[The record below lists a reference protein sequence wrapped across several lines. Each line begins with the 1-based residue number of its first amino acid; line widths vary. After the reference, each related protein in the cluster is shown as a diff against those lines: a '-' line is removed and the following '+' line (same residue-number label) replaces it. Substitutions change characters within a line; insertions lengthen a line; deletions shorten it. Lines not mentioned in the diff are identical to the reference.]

1 MAASSTEKET
11 PQALAPKAKAKAKS
25 AKNASATKKK
35 RGKKAAKKAV
45 GGGGSLSK
53 SDEIRRVATFMHGRG
68 EKPRPSLIVK
78 ELKQNGIDV
87 APAQVSIVLKK
98 MGFRPLRKRKGGKRA
113 AARVATAKPASSSA
127 AVSFEDLLAAKK
139 AAASLGGTG
148 KAIAALQALKKFE
161 D

>member
-1 MAASSTEKET
+1 MAASSTENET
-11 PQALAPKAKAKAKS
+11 PKALAPKAKPKS
-25 AKNASATKKK
+25 AKKASVMKKK
-35 RGKKAAKKAV
+35 GGKKPAKKAA
-45 GGGGSLSK
+45 GGGGASSK

-87 APAQVSIVLKK
+87 APAQVSLLLKK

-113 AARVATAKPASSSA
+113 AVARAATTKPAASST
-127 AVSFEDLLAAKK
+127 AVSLEDLLAAKK
-139 AAASLGGTG
+139 ASATLGGTS